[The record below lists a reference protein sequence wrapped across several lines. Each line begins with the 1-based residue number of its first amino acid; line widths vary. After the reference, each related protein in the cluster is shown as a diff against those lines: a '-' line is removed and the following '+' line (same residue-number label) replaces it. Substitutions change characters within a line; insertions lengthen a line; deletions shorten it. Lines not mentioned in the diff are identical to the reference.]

1 MKRIVLLWILLP
13 LLASGCIVSKKKYEA
28 MVDERDMLEQRLN
41 KALDENKN
49 LQGNLEKALTDF
61 EAMKYELHESNALKS
76 DKVAELMRESEVFKN
91 ETERL
96 SQALEET
103 RRRVRTQQT
112 TSAERAKELEELRKR
127 VSKLTSDTSRLQ
139 YALRMSE
146 ERKSKTREALTKV
159 QDKYNA
165 QMAALESAKSEL
177 EQSRIK
183 LSTLEQQLVEK
194 NQVLSGI
201 SEAFIELRKQM
212 LSAKSNGTP
221 IDPNQNSNVDKI
233 ARLLGHY

>member
-13 LLASGCIVSKKKYEA
+13 ALTSGCIVSKKKYEA
-28 MVDERDMLEQRLN
+28 MVDERDNLEQRLN
-41 KALDENKN
+41 KALDENKD
-49 LQGNLEKALTDF
+49 LRGNLDKALADF
-61 EAMKYELHESNALKS
+61 ETMKYEMHKSNALKS
-76 DKVAELMRESEVFKN
+76 DKIAELITKSEGFKN

-96 SQALEET
+96 SQELEET
-103 RRRVRTQQT
+103 RRKVRTHQT
-112 TSAERAKELEELRKR
+112 TSAEKASELEELRER

-146 ERKSKTREALTKV
+146 ERKSKTQEELKKV

-165 QMAALESAKSEL
+165 LVADHESAKSEL
-177 EQSRIK
+177 EQNRMK

-194 NQVLSGI
+194 NKLLSDI
-201 SEAFIELRKQM
+201 SETFIELRKQM
-212 LSAKSNGTP
+212 LTAKSNGTP
-221 IDPNQNSNVDKI
+221 IDPNQNRNIDKI